1 MNRQVTLG
9 GVSLALFSVVM
20 TANADVLYMKNG
32 DRITGS
38 IKRIWDGELFIE
50 SDYADEFAVKV
61 DSVERIETDGDFE
74 IELRDDTE
82 LTGRFGQD
90 ESGAMVLINETA
102 TVPLA
107 IADIE
112 ELDEPEEHFEWETRS
127 DLSLGGSRGNTETND
142 FLWQGFGR
150 VKFGDHRH
158 ELDLRFDK
166 KEQDGLVT
174 KEQYNSSY
182 FYSWFFSDRWFLG
195 SGIGYERDPIRQLTD
210 RFTTGVGFGYQVF
223 EDADRLLEVTLA
235 AIAVR
240 ENIAGFTNDSST
252 AQWNLTYRRDVTSD
266 MEIFH
271 DHSLTVYLTGRSN
284 QIADTTTGIRWDVWG
299 DIYLNAQLDWNWE
312 SDPAAGNEQ
321 TDLTYALGIGIELD

>member
-1 MNRQVTLG
+1 MNRRRYHWG
-9 GVSLALFSVVM
+9 ASLALFGAIT
-20 TANADVLYMKNG
+20 TADADVLYMQNG

-50 SDYADEFAVKV
+50 SDYADEFAVKME
-61 DSVERIETDGDFE
+61 SVERIETDGDVE
-74 IELRDDTE
+74 IKLRDDSE

-107 IADIE
+107 LTDVE
-112 ELDEPEEHFEWETRS
+112 ELEEPEVHFEWETRS

-142 FLWQGFGR
+142 FLWQGYGR

-158 ELDLRFDK
+158 ELDLRFDR
-166 KEQDGLVT
+166 KEQDELVT

-182 FYSWFFSDRWFLG
+182 FYSWFFSDSWFLG

-210 RFTTGVGFGYQVF
+210 RFTAGAGFGYQFF

-235 AIAVR
+235 AIGVR

-266 MEIFH
+266 MEIYH
-271 DHSLTVYLTGRSN
+271 NHRLTVYLTGRSN

-299 DIYLNAQLDWNWE
+299 DIYLNAQLNWNWE
-312 SDPAAGNEQ
+312 SDPAVGKQQ